1 MRDVLGELRLLAA
14 LFAELLDGVQENL
27 LKIRLGLEA
36 DDDDK
41 SSSNTGRNVAYL
53 RNSCRLRPAASG
65 AAILC
70 PR

>member
-1 MRDVLGELRLLAA
+1 MRDVLGEPRLLAA

-41 SSSNTGRNVAYL
+41 
-53 RNSCRLRPAASG
+53 
-65 AAILC
+65 
-70 PR
+70 